1 MFENTNEMC
10 ENRGLNYP
18 TCHVNVLYI
27 HTFMNLLETSLGE
40 NSLLIGVINVMQHQ
54 LLPQF

>member
-18 TCHVNVLYI
+18 TCYVNVLYI

-40 NSLLIGVINVMQHQ
+40 NSLLIGVIHVM
-54 LLPQF
+54 